1 MAFRVSGK
9 NMDIGDALRSR
20 VGSRVAEATA
30 KYFVGGY
37 SGHVTIGKDGFGFL
51 TECAVHL
58 DSGITLQAQG
68 MAADAYS
75 SADQAALRIEKQL
88 RRYNRRLK
96 GHAPTLI
103 DGLPVRAAAPRH
115 VEPELNASPAAT
127 VVEETAPDPDVGADP
142 VVVAES
148 VVALE
153 RLSVREAVRAL
164 DTIGVPVIVFRHAAH
179 GRVNIVY
186 RRADGHVGWL
196 DPPAN

>member
-103 DGLPVRAAAPRH
+103 DGLPVRAAAPRD